1 MALKDIPTVE
11 DLAEITGQ
19 SKEQLQ
25 RDREAAK
32 KMTGGSTGE

>member
-1 MALKDIPTVE
+1 MALKDVPTVE

-25 RDREAAK
+25 KDREAAK
-32 KMTGGSTGE
+32 KMIRGSAGE